1 MNRVLYAIGGIGAVV
16 ALSICPL
23 CKSPANAAVVST
35 PRRAVAVQPIRA
47 VPRTVKLH
55 VEGMT
60 CGGCVFSARKVL
72 TRLDGVTAADVSYEK
87 REAIVSYDDA
97 KVNVDEMIAAIRTL
111 GYTASVVAPPAS

>member
-1 MNRVLYAIGGIGAVV
+1 MNRVLYTIGGIGAVA

-23 CKSPANAAVVST
+23 CKPPANAAVAKTVRT
-35 PRRAVAVQPIRA
+35 AIAVQPLRA

-60 CGGCVFSARKVL
+60 CGGCVFGARKVL
-72 TRLDGVTAADVSYEK
+72 TRLDGVTAADLSYEK

-97 KVNVDEMIAAIRTL
+97 KVNVDQMIAAIRTL